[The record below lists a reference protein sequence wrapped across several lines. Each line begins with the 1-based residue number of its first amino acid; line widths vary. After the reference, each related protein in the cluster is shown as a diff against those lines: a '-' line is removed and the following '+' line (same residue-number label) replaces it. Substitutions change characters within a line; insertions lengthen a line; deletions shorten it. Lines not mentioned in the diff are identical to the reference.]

1 MYVIR
6 NLIPGR
12 NVIVRKKGRKTQ
24 VITGRRILHFRA
36 TDIEEVIIRMHDR
49 IFKDMQ
55 RRIRWLED
63 VMKPEEL
70 EALIRETADLF
81 LIMPVIDVYEVPVE
95 VHYKCLKEAVEIVK
109 MLYPRIVRK
118 DGTCVENKYVTRA
131 LQENGVKARID
142 EECRIQVEEEEAE
155 LLRKGYWVEQ

>member
-1 MYVIR
+1 MIR

-12 NVIVRKKGRKTQ
+12 NIIVRKKGRKTM
-24 VITGRRILHFRA
+24 VITGRRILHFR
-36 TDIEEVIIRMHDR
+36 TENIEEVIIRMHDR
-49 IFKDMQ
+49 MFRDMQ
-55 RRIRWLED
+55 RRIKWLED
-63 VMKPEEL
+63 VLKPEEL
-70 EALIRETADLF
+70 ETLIQETINLM
-81 LIMPVIDVYEVPVE
+81 LMTPVIDVYDVPIE

-118 DGTCVENKYVTRA
+118 DGTCMENKYTVKT

-142 EECRIQVEEEEAE
+142 DDCRIHVEEMGEE